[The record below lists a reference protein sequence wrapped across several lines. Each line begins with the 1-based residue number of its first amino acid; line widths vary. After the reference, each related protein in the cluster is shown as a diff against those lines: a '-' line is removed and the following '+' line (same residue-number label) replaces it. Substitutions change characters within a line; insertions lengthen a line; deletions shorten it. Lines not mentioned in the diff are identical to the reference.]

1 MGLGLKQR
9 RDGEGSGVD
18 ASARRADLVLVLASL
33 GALGLFPLVP
43 FRWAWL
49 ALTLVLAAVT
59 EASRRRRALPALH
72 LGLLCTGLLGALS
85 AFGSMK
91 FWPLPP
97 LLAVLA
103 YAAAVARL
111 PALGGRPSW
120 LRVGRL
126 DRGVWRLM
134 FVSVF
139 VSALALLLWFAL
151 AKPDYSALVGT
162 LFPRLPLPL
171 LFAGVVGFSLINAA
185 IEELIYRG
193 VLLGAL
199 DATLGVG
206 MLPVVLQA
214 GVFGIVHIAGFPRG
228 LAGVGLASIYGLLM
242 GAVRRRARGMLGPWL
257 AHVVTDVVI
266 GSILL
271 RALF

>member
-9 RDGEGSGVD
+9 LDREGAVIK
-18 ASARRADLVLVLASL
+18 ASPPLAELALVLAPL
-33 GALGLFPLVP
+33 GALGVFPLVP
-43 FRWAWL
+43 SRWAWL
-49 ALTLVLAAVT
+49 ALTLILAAVT
-59 EASRRRRALPALH
+59 EVSRRRRALPALH
-72 LGLLCTGLLGALS
+72 LGLLCTCLLGALS
-85 AFGSMK
+85 AFGSRK
-91 FWPLPP
+91 YWPLPP
-97 LLAVLA
+97 ALAVLA
-103 YAAAVARL
+103 YATAVARL

-126 DRGVWRLM
+126 DRWVWLLIL
-134 FVSVF
+134 VSVC
-139 VSALALLLWFAL
+139 VSALALVTWFAL

-162 LFPRLPLPL
+162 LFPRLPLPV
-171 LFAGVVGFSLINAA
+171 LFAGVVGFSMINAA

-206 MLPVVLQA
+206 LFSVVLQA
-214 GVFGIVHIAGFPRG
+214 VAFGIVHIAGFPRG
-228 LAGVGLASIYGLLM
+228 PTGVGLATIYGLLM
-242 GAVRRRARGMLGPWL
+242 GAVRRSARGMLGPWL

-271 RALF
+271 QALF

>member
-1 MGLGLKQR
+1 
-9 RDGEGSGVD
+9 
-18 ASARRADLVLVLASL
+18 LAAL

-43 FRWAWL
+43 SRSLWL
-49 ALTLVLAAVT
+49 ALTLALAAIT
-59 EASRRRRALPALH
+59 EVGRRRRALPALH
-72 LGLLCTGLLGALS
+72 LGLLGTGLLGALS
-85 AFGSMK
+85 ALGSMK
-91 FWPLPP
+91 YWPLPP
-97 LLAVLA
+97 LLAVLG

-111 PALGGRPSW
+111 RALGGRPSW

-126 DRGVWRLM
+126 DRGVWLLIS
-134 FVSVF
+134 VSVC
-139 VSALALLLWFAL
+139 VSALALVIWFAL
-151 AKPDYSALVGT
+151 ARPDYSELVGT
-162 LFPRLPLPL
+162 LFPRLPVPL
-171 LFAGVVGFSLINAA
+171 LFVGVVGFSMINAA

-199 DATLGVG
+199 DAVLGG
-206 MLPVVLQA
+206 GLLPVVLQA
-214 GVFGIVHIAGFPRG
+214 LAFGIVHIAGFPRG
-228 LAGVGLASIYGLLM
+228 LAGVGLATIYGLLM